1 MPWFSVTVSGAGPV
15 VGEIA
20 IIAAGE
26 AENGGR
32 DWITGVH
39 AIFEQLCALHASATA
54 GLESVHKLSA
64 AGKPLPSVQVT
75 VRVLFPPPHG
85 DEHAP
90 KPPVVHEY
98 VALPPPPAA
107 PPT

>member
-1 MPWFSVTVSGAGPV
+1 VSGAGPV

-39 AIFEQLCALHASATA
+39 AMFEQLCGLHVSVTA
-54 GLESVHKLSA
+54 GLGSVHRSSVVGMPLLS
-64 AGKPLPSVQVT
+64 LQVT
-75 VRVLFPPPHG
+75 VRVRFPPPHG
-85 DEHAP
+85 NEHAL
-90 KPPVVHEY
+90 KPPGVH
-98 VALPPPPAA
+98 A
-107 PPT
+107 

>member
-1 MPWFSVTVSGAGPV
+1 MPWFRVTVSGPGPV

-26 AENGGR
+26 TEKGGR

-39 AIFEQLCALHASATA
+39 AIFEQLCALHVSATA
-54 GLESVHKLSA
+54 GLGSVHKPSA
-64 AGKPLPSVQVT
+64 VGRPLPSIQVT

-85 DEHAP
+85 NEHAL
-90 KPPVVHEY
+90 KPPVVHE
-98 VALPPPPAA
+98 
-107 PPT
+107 